1 MKKLLLSATLATAAL
16 ASTHILADPA
26 GHSHGQNTSCTGAN
40 CPTAT
45 AAGKQG
51 EHGMGHGGMR
61 GRMQAMGEKHQ
72 GKGAH
77 GKQGV
82 PHGKAGEGCPM
93 HNERKPT

>member
-1 MKKLLLSATLATAAL
+1 
-16 ASTHILADPA
+16 
-26 GHSHGQNTSCTGAN
+26 
-40 CPTAT
+40 
-45 AAGKQG
+45 
-51 EHGMGHGGMR
+51 MGHGGMR

-82 PHGKAGEGCPM
+82 QHGKAGEGCSM